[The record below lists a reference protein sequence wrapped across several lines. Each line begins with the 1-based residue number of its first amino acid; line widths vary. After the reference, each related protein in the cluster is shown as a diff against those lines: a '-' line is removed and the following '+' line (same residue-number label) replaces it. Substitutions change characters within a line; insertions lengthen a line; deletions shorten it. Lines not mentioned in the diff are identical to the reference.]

1 MKSNRLGPILMAALF
16 AACMLNACDRAKSP
30 DQVAKDTAAAET
42 TAARDDAKAEQKA
55 VDKVDSAQN
64 VVRDEQA
71 AAAHTRAVESE
82 KVNEAQAEGTR
93 KIALAECEKLNGER
107 QKACKAQADTA
118 YDTAIAQAR
127 QAKADTDPK
136 P

>member
-1 MKSNRLGPILMAALF
+1 MKSNKLGPVLTFALLS
-16 AACMLNACDRAKSP
+16 ACMLNACDQAKSP

-42 TAARDDAKAEQKA
+42 AAAQDTAKVEEKAN
-55 VDKVDSAQN
+55 DKVAGAQT
-64 VVRDEQA
+64 VVRDEKA
-71 AAAHTRAVESE
+71 AEAHTRAVESE
-82 KVNEAQAEGTR
+82 KVNDAEAAGTH
-93 KIALAECEKLNGER
+93 KVALADCEKLGGEA
-107 QKACKAQADTA
+107 QKACRAQADTA

>member
-1 MKSNRLGPILMAALF
+1 MKTNKVGAILSFALLS
-16 AACMLNACDRAKSP
+16 ACMLSACNRAKSP

-42 TAARDDAKAEQKA
+42 TAAQDTAKVEQNA
-55 VDKVDSAQN
+55 NDKVASAQN
-64 VVRDEQA
+64 VVRDERA
-71 AAAHTRAVESE
+71 AEAHTRAVESE
-82 KVNEAQAEGTR
+82 KVNDAEAEGTH
-93 KIALAECEKLNGER
+93 KVALADCEKLSGEA

-127 QAKADTDPK
+127 QARADTDPK

>member
-1 MKSNRLGPILMAALF
+1 MQTNKIGLVLTASLMAACVLS
-16 AACMLNACDRAKSP
+16 ACDRAKSP
-30 DQVAKDTAAAET
+30 DQVAQDTAAA
-42 TAARDDAKAEQKA
+42 AQKA
-55 VDKVDSAQN
+55 DQNTAKVEQNATDKVNSAQT

-71 AAAHTRAVESE
+71 AEAHTRAVESE

-93 KIALAECEKLNGER
+93 KVALAECEKLSGEG

-118 YDTAIAQAR
+118 YDTAVAQAR

>member
-1 MKSNRLGPILMAALF
+1 MKANKLGPVLTFALL
-16 AACMLNACDRAKSP
+16 AACMLNACDQAKSP

-42 TAARDDAKAEQKA
+42 TATQDTAKVEQKA
-55 VDKVDSAQN
+55 NDKVNSAQN

-71 AAAHTRAVESE
+71 AEAHTRAVESE
-82 KVNEAQAEGTR
+82 KVNDAEAEGTH
-93 KIALAECEKLNGER
+93 KVALADCEKLSGAS
-107 QKACKAQADTA
+107 QKACKARADTA

>member
-1 MKSNRLGPILMAALF
+1 MKPNRIGAVLTFALL
-16 AACMLNACDRAKSP
+16 AACMLNACDHAKSP
-30 DQVAKDTAAAET
+30 DQVANDTAAAET
-42 TAARDDAKAEQKA
+42 TAAQDTAKAEQKA
-55 VDKVDSAQN
+55 DDKVNSAQT

-82 KVNEAQAEGTR
+82 KVNDAQAEGTH
-93 KIALAECEKLNGER
+93 KIDLAQCEQLSGDN
-107 QKACKAQADTA
+107 QKACKARADTA

>member
-1 MKSNRLGPILMAALF
+1 MKSNRIGFVLTFSLL
-16 AACMLNACDRAKSP
+16 AACMLNACDQAKSP
-30 DQVAKDTAAAET
+30 DQVAKDTAAAQD
-42 TAARDDAKAEQKA
+42 TATQNTAKAEQKA
-55 VDKVDSAQN
+55 VDKVESAQT

-71 AAAHTRAVESE
+71 AEAHTRAVESE
-82 KVNEAQAEGTR
+82 KVNDAQAEGTH
-93 KIALAECEKLNGER
+93 KVALAECEKLAGEN

-118 YDTAIAQAR
+118 YDTAVAQAR

>member
-1 MKSNRLGPILMAALF
+1 MKANKLGPVLTFALL
-16 AACMLNACDRAKSP
+16 AACVLNACDHAKSP

-42 TAARDDAKAEQKA
+42 TATQDTAQVEQKA
-55 VDKVDSAQN
+55 QDKVNSAQN

-71 AAAHTRAVESE
+71 AEAHTRAVESE
-82 KVNEAQAEGTR
+82 KVNDAEAEGTH
-93 KIALAECEKLNGER
+93 KVALAECEKLSGES
-107 QKACKAQADTA
+107 QKACKMQADTA

>member
-1 MKSNRLGPILMAALF
+1 MKANKLGAALT
-16 AACMLNACDRAKSP
+16 AALLSACLLNACEQAKSP

-42 TAARDDAKAEQKA
+42 AAAQDTAKVEQKA
-55 VDKVDSAQN
+55 SDKVNSAQN

-71 AAAHTRAVESE
+71 AEAHTRAVESE
-82 KVNEAQAEGTR
+82 KVNDAEAAGTHTV
-93 KIALAECEKLNGER
+93 ALAECEKMSGEN